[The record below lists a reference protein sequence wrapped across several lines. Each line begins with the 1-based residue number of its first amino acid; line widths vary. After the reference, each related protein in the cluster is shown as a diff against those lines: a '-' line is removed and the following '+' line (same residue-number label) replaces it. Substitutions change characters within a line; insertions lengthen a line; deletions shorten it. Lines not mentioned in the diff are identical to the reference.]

1 MSGTF
6 YIWDLKRLIVKIY
19 HNTRCRK
26 SRETLAIIEKS
37 GNVPEI
43 INYLDTPPTKKE
55 LKDILT
61 LLNMSASQL
70 VRKSE
75 PIFKS
80 EFKGKT
86 LTENQWI
93 DAMIKHP
100 KLMERPIVVKGRK
113 AVIGRP
119 PEAVNELL

>member
-1 MSGTF
+1 M
-6 YIWDLKRLIVKIY
+6 KIY
-19 HNTRCRK
+19 HNPRCRK

-37 GNVPEI
+37 AQTHEI
-43 INYLDTPPTKKE
+43 IHYLETPPTKKE
-55 LKDILT
+55 LKHILS
-61 LLNMSASQL
+61 LLNIPASQL
-70 VRKSE
+70 VRKTE

-93 DAMIKHP
+93 DAMLTYP
-100 KLMERPIVVKGRK
+100 KLIERPIVVKGKK

-119 PEAVNELL
+119 PENVNELM

>member
-1 MSGTF
+1 M
-6 YIWDLKRLIVKIY
+6 KIY

-26 SRETLAIIEKS
+26 SRETLAIIKKS
-37 GNVPEI
+37 GKKHEI

-61 LLNMSASQL
+61 LLNMPASQL

-93 DAMIKHP
+93 DAMLKYP
-100 KLMERPIVVKGRK
+100 KLIERPIVVKGKK

-119 PEAVNELL
+119 PENVNELL